1 MATYSINLKDGNIDK
16 PTETIVGIDLG
27 TTNSLVAYIQEG
39 NPVCVMDKEGDSS
52 LVPSV
57 VHFGDSQSVLV
68 GDEAK
73 EKLVSDPANTI
84 FSVKRLMGKSFKDI
98 AGQTKYFGYQIL
110 DDDKDALVKIKVQE
124 KFYTPIELSSLILKE
139 LKRKVEGE
147 LNTVIQ
153 KAVITVPAYF
163 NDNQRQATRDAGK
176 LAGLDVLRIVNE
188 PTAAALAYNPQGE
201 GATAVYDLGGGTFD
215 ISILEIRDGIF
226 EVLSTNGDTYL
237 GGDDFDREIIHYWLE
252 ALGLDHDQLEKDK
265 AFGQEIRL
273 AAEKAKKALSSSS
286 EFETSIQGK
295 KVSIS
300 RAKFEELITPFIE
313 KTINCCKNAIKD
325 AGLQV
330 SDIGNVIL
338 VGGSTRVPLVK
349 GTVKSFFKQDVHD
362 HINPDEVV
370 AMGAAIQADILAG
383 NQQDIVLL
391 DVTPLSLGI
400 ETVGG
405 LMDVI
410 IPRNSKIPMKAG
422 RQYTTSIDGQ
432 KNLKI
437 SVYQGERDLVE
448 HNRKLGEFILKGI
461 PPMPAGLPKIDIQFI
476 LNADGILTVRAREL
490 RSELETQVEIRPTY
504 GISEEEMALMLL
516 DSIQHAKEDMASRG
530 LLEARNEANNLI
542 LSGQKFLKQNE
553 GILSEEEKDTTQ
565 NLLNELQ
572 ESTKGNDKDLILQKI
587 EALNDFTSPLAHRAM
602 DHTIASAMKGKSL

>member
-383 NQQDIVLL
+383 NQQDILLL

>member
-1 MATYSINLKDGNIDK
+1 
-16 PTETIVGIDLG
+16 
-27 TTNSLVAYIQEG
+27 
-39 NPVCVMDKEGDSS
+39 
-52 LVPSV
+52 
-57 VHFGDSQSVLV
+57 
-68 GDEAK
+68 
-73 EKLVSDPANTI
+73 
-84 FSVKRLMGKSFKDI
+84 
-98 AGQTKYFGYQIL
+98 
-110 DDDKDALVKIKVQE
+110 
-124 KFYTPIELSSLILKE
+124 
-139 LKRKVEGE
+139 
-147 LNTVIQ
+147 
-153 KAVITVPAYF
+153 
-163 NDNQRQATRDAGK
+163 
-176 LAGLDVLRIVNE
+176 
-188 PTAAALAYNPQGE
+188 
-201 GATAVYDLGGGTFD
+201 
-215 ISILEIRDGIF
+215 
-226 EVLSTNGDTYL
+226 
-237 GGDDFDREIIHYWLE
+237 
-252 ALGLDHDQLEKDK
+252 
-265 AFGQEIRL
+265 
-273 AAEKAKKALSSSS
+273 
-286 EFETSIQGK
+286 
-295 KVSIS
+295 
-300 RAKFEELITPFIE
+300 
-313 KTINCCKNAIKD
+313 
-325 AGLQV
+325 
-330 SDIGNVIL
+330 
-338 VGGSTRVPLVK
+338 
-349 GTVKSFFKQDVHD
+349 
-362 HINPDEVV
+362 
-370 AMGAAIQADILAG
+370 
-383 NQQDIVLL
+383 
-391 DVTPLSLGI
+391 
-400 ETVGG
+400 
-405 LMDVI
+405 MDVI